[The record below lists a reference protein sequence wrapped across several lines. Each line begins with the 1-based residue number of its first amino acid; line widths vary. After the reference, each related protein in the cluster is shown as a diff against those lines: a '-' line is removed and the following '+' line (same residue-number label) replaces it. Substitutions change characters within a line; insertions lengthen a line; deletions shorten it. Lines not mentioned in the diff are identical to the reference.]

1 VTVCVAAICER
12 GDVVVS
18 ATDAATSVG
27 EISSDNNLPKMI
39 LLGDWLFMYAGE
51 PSNADLLL
59 EEIRPLGGKI
69 TRANIRSVVHKAF
82 QRRASRWASDEI
94 LMPFDMDIDEFKR
107 KGKSIFG
114 ESHAAEIARQISEAA
129 KNFYDQLLVVGWG
142 DSRMA
147 LIQEENRGGSVS
159 HSLLGYAAI
168 GSGGSTAA
176 SQLLMLKHAR
186 HSSLTETLYS
196 VAAAKFSAEAAD
208 GVGQNTVIR
217 VAWKRKDS
225 DSRDQP
231 PGRFIQLQEIDV
243 LRAMWLESGKPKV
256 PYLSYKDLKSVLD
269 KSGIDFE
276 HSIGASVRYAERV
289 LARELV
295 LKD

>member
-1 VTVCVAAICER
+1 
-12 GDVVVS
+12 
-18 ATDAATSVG
+18 
-27 EISSDNNLPKMI
+27 
-39 LLGDWLFMYAGE
+39 
-51 PSNADLLL
+51 
-59 EEIRPLGGKI
+59 
-69 TRANIRSVVHKAF
+69 
-82 QRRASRWASDEI
+82 
-94 LMPFDMDIDEFKR
+94 
-107 KGKSIFG
+107 
-114 ESHAAEIARQISEAA
+114 
-129 KNFYDQLLVVGWG
+129 
-142 DSRMA
+142 
-147 LIQEENRGGSVS
+147 VS